1 MYNLEKGLILD
12 VKTLQNH
19 FQFNKT
25 QDQTIPIMVSVKTLG
40 QTNNMEAELNPL
52 QGRPNLD
59 LICVI
64 DNSGSMSGCKIEN
77 VQNTILQLIE
87 MLNENDRLS
96 LITFNS
102 YAAKLC
108 GLRKVDNQNK
118 ENLQAITKQMC
129 ARDGTDITNGLKIAF
144 QILQNRKQKNQVSSI
159 FLLSDGQD
167 DGSDIKIR
175 NLLQTTY
182 SQLQEESFTIHQFGF
197 GSDHDGPLIDQV
209 DEFFID
215 ALGGLFSVV
224 AQDLTIKIEINRQ
237 NELFQK
243 FFKSSYIS
251 KTYGYMWDI
260 INKNQELTIRI
271 NQIFQGVSKDFIFEL
286 TIPKSEIKELQDFER
301 NLDIIKVQLTASP
314 VSSEKTTQ
322 IVKQS
327 NLVLTLFTEN
337 EKVAQD
343 SEINDNV
350 EFNYIRVKAAQ
361 AIKQAIKYADINQ
374 YSKGQNLLIDMLK
387 NIENSHPINQAK
399 LQVLREDLIQCQQ
412 NVYNQIGDA
421 GASGLGSALAKCTNL
436 SNLTLSLGSNK
447 IGDAGAS
454 GLGSALAKCTNLSNL
469 TLSLVYNQIGDAG
482 ASGLGSA
489 LAKCTNLSN
498 LTLHLYSNNIG
509 DAGASGLGSAL
520 AQCTN
525 LSNLALRLYSNNIG
539 DAGASGLGS
548 ALAKCTNLSNLT
560 LSLGQKQFVCCFGL

>member
-1 MYNLEKGLILD
+1 MELEDSPLQQIANQNNNKKEMYNLEKGPILD

-25 QDQTIPIMVSVKTLG
+25 QDQTIPIMVSVKSLD
-40 QTNNMEAELNPL
+40 QTNNMEAELNLL
-52 QGRPNLD
+52 QPNLD

-77 VQNTILQLIE
+77 IQNTILQLIE

-175 NLLQTTY
+175 NILQTTY
-182 SQLQEESFTIHQFGF
+182 SQLQEESFTIHSFGF
-197 GSDHDGPLIDQV
+197 GSDHDGPLMQKIDQIKDGSFYYVEKSDQV
-209 DEFFID
+209 DEFLIA

-251 KTYGYMWDI
+251 KTYGHMWDI

-301 NLDIIKVQLTASP
+301 NLDIIKVQLT
-314 VSSEKTTQ
+314 
-322 IVKQS
+322 
-327 NLVLTLFTEN
+327 
-337 EKVAQD
+337 
-343 SEINDNV
+343 
-350 EFNYIRVKAAQ
+350 
-361 AIKQAIKYADINQ
+361 
-374 YSKGQNLLIDMLK
+374 
-387 NIENSHPINQAK
+387 
-399 LQVLREDLIQCQQ
+399 QVL
-412 NVYNQIGDA
+412 
-421 GASGLGSALAKCTNL
+421 
-436 SNLTLSLGSNK
+436 
-447 IGDAGAS
+447 
-454 GLGSALAKCTNLSNL
+454 
-469 TLSLVYNQIGDAG
+469 
-482 ASGLGSA
+482 
-489 LAKCTNLSN
+489 
-498 LTLHLYSNNIG
+498 
-509 DAGASGLGSAL
+509 
-520 AQCTN
+520 
-525 LSNLALRLYSNNIG
+525 
-539 DAGASGLGS
+539 
-548 ALAKCTNLSNLT
+548 
-560 LSLGQKQFVCCFGL
+560 